1 MLTGNIPTLH
11 DLHLNNNPNLNSLPA
26 ELSLCGK
33 LIILNLE
40 SCPLR
45 ALPEPIVQGGSAMI
59 IYVECIKELF
69 NRPAP
74 LDPLDIE
81 AAPTDIPID
90 VTSPSSDE
98 EIMTIRD
105 IKSGKAAGPD
115 NISAEALASDRINC
129 KDTPSS
135 I

>member
-1 MLTGNIPTLH
+1 MTFSILLSILLTLSVVLFLSTFCLTVFFYLFRLGNIPTLH

-59 IYVECIKELF
+59 IYV
-69 NRPAP
+69 
-74 LDPLDIE
+74 
-81 AAPTDIPID
+81 
-90 VTSPSSDE
+90 
-98 EIMTIRD
+98 
-105 IKSGKAAGPD
+105 
-115 NISAEALASDRINC
+115 
-129 KDTPSS
+129 S
-135 I
+135 IL